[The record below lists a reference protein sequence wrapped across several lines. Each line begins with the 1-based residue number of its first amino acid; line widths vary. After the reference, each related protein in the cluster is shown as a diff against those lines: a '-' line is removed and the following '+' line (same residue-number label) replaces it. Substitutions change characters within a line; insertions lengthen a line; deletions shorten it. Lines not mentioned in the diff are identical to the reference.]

1 MRGVEAAFLALL
13 LTAGAAVAAEP
24 KWGEDNA
31 TLFVEQCGECHGPDR
46 LGRMG
51 PALIPESLARLRKP
65 AAVAVIAK
73 GRPQTQMPGFADKL
87 TEAQIASLIEY
98 IYTPLAE
105 MPVWG
110 EADIR
115 AARVTVT
122 PPEKLPARPVF
133 DADPLNLF
141 IVVEQGDSHVTVLDG
156 DKLAP
161 IARFPSRFALHGGP
175 KYSPDGRFVY
185 FASRDGWITKF
196 DMWSLQVVAETRAGI
211 NTRNLAISADGR
223 VVMVANYLPHT
234 LVVLS
239 AEDLSP
245 LKVIDVRDKDN
256 KRSSRVSA
264 VYQAEPRDSF
274 VVALKDVPELWVINW
289 TENPPPVYR
298 GMVHSYEKGMIEG
311 LAEKGP
317 FPIQRIELSQPL
329 DDFFFDPS
337 YTHVLGS
344 ARDGGK
350 AVVVNLNVRREIAEI
365 ALPGLPHLGSGITWE
380 HEGRP
385 VIATPNLKEGRVSV
399 IDMRRWSLIKKID
412 TLGPGFFMR
421 SHENT
426 PFAWVDNSF
435 SKARDTLQIIDK
447 RSLEVVAALTPEP
460 GKTASH
466 VEFSRDGRYA
476 LVSVAEEDGWLVIYD
491 AATLKEVKR
500 LPMKKPSGKYNVYN
514 KITRSQGTSH

>member
-1 MRGVEAAFLALL
+1 MRKVEAAFLVAVLAAMPAAAQT
-13 LTAGAAVAAEP
+13 TAGVDTPA
-24 KWGEDNA
+24 
-31 TLFVEQCGECHGPDR
+31 LFVEHCGECHGPDR

-51 PALIPESLARLRKP
+51 PALIPENLTRIRKP
-65 AAVAVIAK
+65 AATSVISQ
-73 GRPQTQMPGFADKL
+73 GRPLTQMPAFADKL
-87 TEAQIASLIEY
+87 TPAQIDSLVEY
-98 IYTPLAE
+98 MYKPLDG
-105 MPVWG
+105 MPAWG

-115 AARVTVT
+115 AAHVTVT
-122 PPEKLPARPVF
+122 PPEALPAGPVF
-133 DADPLNLF
+133 AADPLNLF
-141 IVVEQGDSHVTVLDG
+141 IVVEQGDSHFTVLDG
-156 DKLAP
+156 DKLEP
-161 IARFPSRFALHGGP
+161 IARVPSRFALHGGP

-196 DMWSLQVVAETRAGI
+196 DMWSLKVVAETRAGI

-234 LVVLS
+234 LAVLS
-239 AEDLSP
+239 ADDLSP
-245 LKVIDVRDKDN
+245 LRVIDVRDATGKI
-256 KRSSRVSA
+256 SSRVSA

-289 TENPPPVYR
+289 TANPPPVYR
-298 GMVHSYEKGMIEG
+298 GFVHSYQPGMIEG

-317 FPIQRIELSQPL
+317 FPIQRIALSQPL

-350 AVVVNLNVRREIAEI
+350 AVVVNLDVRREIAEM

-380 HEGRP
+380 WEGRP
-385 VIATPNLKEGRVSV
+385 VIATPNLKEGAVSV
-399 IDMRRWSLIKKID
+399 IDMRNWTLIKKID

-426 PFAWVDNSF
+426 PYAWVDNSF
-435 SKARDTLQIIDK
+435 SKAKDTLQIIDK
-447 RSLEVVAALTPEP
+447 RTLEVVARVTPEP

-466 VEFSRDGRYA
+466 VEFTRDGKYA

-491 AATLKEVKR
+491 AAALKEVKR
-500 LPMKKPSGKYNVYN
+500 LPMKKPSGKYNVFN